1 MPPRTTTRRVHGRAL
16 AALACAS
23 ALLLAGCG
31 DDDPGPATTV
41 TVTST
46 APGSASGSDPA
57 TSSAPEQTGPTSD
70 VADRAHDVGTFTGV
84 EDVDGTTV
92 LTLDRWTYADWSEEK
107 VAEEGVP
114 LAPLT
119 DMPFR
124 NQNSTSTYAV
134 PVSPAVVVGLNT
146 CEVGSD
152 QTPRI
157 ATTAGRVDD
166 LVAGDTIWLL
176 TYTDGLLTQADTI
189 APC

>member
-1 MPPRTTTRRVHGRAL
+1 MPPRTSRRLPGRVL

-23 ALLLAGCG
+23 SLLLAGCG
-31 DDDPGPATTV
+31 DDDPGPTTTV

-46 APGSASGSDPA
+46 PSGTGSAPT
-57 TSSAPEQTGPTSD
+57 TSAAPERTGPTSD
-70 VADRAHDVGTFTGV
+70 VADRAHDVGTFTAV

-157 ATTAGRVDD
+157 ATTAGGVED

-176 TYTDGLLTQADTI
+176 TYTDGLLTQADTV
-189 APC
+189 AAC

>member
-1 MPPRTTTRRVHGRAL
+1 MPPRTTPRRFPSRVL
-16 AALACAS
+16 AAAACAP
-23 ALLLAGCG
+23 ALLLTGCG
-31 DDDPGPATTV
+31 GDDPGPATTV

-46 APGSASGSDPA
+46 ASGSASGSA
-57 TSSAPEQTGPTSD
+57 TSAAPEETGPTSD
-70 VADRAHDVGTFTGV
+70 VADRAHDVGTFTDV

-92 LTLDRWTYADWSEEK
+92 LTLDRWTYADWSEER

-146 CEVGSD
+146 CEVESD

-157 ATTAGRVDD
+157 ATTAGGVED
-166 LVAGDTIWLL
+166 LVVGR
-176 TYTDGLLTQADTI
+176 TDHSSTHRPILGPANTI
-189 APC
+189 AGTC